1 MYRQFYQ
8 GMDWTHLPL
17 FALLFFLAV
26 FLGVVAWLF
35 LARRSQDFEAAALLP
50 LLDQGPSRQD
60 SGGTGHE

>member
-8 GMDWTHLPL
+8 GMDLTHLPL

-35 LARRSQDFEAAALLP
+35 LARRSRDFEAVSLLP
-50 LLDQGPSRQD
+50 LTEQSAPAQA
-60 SGGTGHE
+60 SGGTRHE